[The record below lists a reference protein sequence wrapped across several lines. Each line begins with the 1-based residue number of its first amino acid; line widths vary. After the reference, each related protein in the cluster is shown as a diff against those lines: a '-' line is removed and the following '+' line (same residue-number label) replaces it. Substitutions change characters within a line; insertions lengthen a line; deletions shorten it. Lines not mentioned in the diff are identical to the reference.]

1 MKKKRNLLIVSFA
14 LAAALVVGQAAF
26 ASNDK
31 GGGTGG
37 TGGTDSMM
45 NGSGSGGMD
54 SMMNGNDMSGMM
66 QMMNNEGMQKMMNA
80 MNTPEGQEM
89 MNACGTFMET
99 NGDKDSNVKSPA
111 APKTK

>member
-26 ASNDK
+26 ASSDK
-31 GGGTGG
+31 GGGTGYM
-37 TGGTDSMM
+37 DSMM
-45 NGSGSGGMD
+45 NESGGMD

-89 MNACGTFMET
+89 MNACGSFMET